1 MGEENSSTSVD
12 RQASPAQASALTR
25 NNCSEAERPASQV
38 SPAQASALSRNSCS
52 ALLAL
57 LWSRYQ
63 RQLSAH
69 PLRTKA
75 FTAAT
80 LAALSDAVGQL
91 FGGAQ
96 SAGVRAQLSRTLKF
110 AAFGFVWTGP
120 ALHLWQRHLEARF
133 ATAATSRHTFL
144 RKVLYD
150 QTVFGPLQNAAF
162 LAFLT
167 LSVER
172 RGAKALLAR
181 LRQDGARVQLAGWRF
196 WPLVAALNYHSVA
209 PAFRPLVANCAGL
222 LWSSFLVVSSA
233 KRIKR
238 A

>member
-1 MGEENSSTSVD
+1 MGEENRSTTSEESPT
-12 RQASPAQASALTR
+12 QAFALTR
-25 NNCSEAERPASQV
+25 ASCSEAERQASQV
-38 SPAQASALSRNSCS
+38 SPTAGSALSRDSCS
-52 ALLAL
+52 ALLTV
-57 LWSRYQ
+57 LWSLYPL
-63 RQLSAH
+63 QLSAH

-91 FGGAQ
+91 LGGTQ
-96 SAGVRAQLSRTLKF
+96 SAGLRAQLSRTLKF

-120 ALHLWQRHLEARF
+120 ALHLWQRHVEARF
-133 ATAATSRHTFL
+133 ATAPASRHTFL

-222 LWSSFLVVSSA
+222 LWSSFLVASSA
-233 KRIKR
+233 KLIKR